1 MATDKEREEFAALSS
16 GGSARGIPR
25 GIPKIPEIFKRTPQ
39 AAEAWAKFER
49 EWEEYFKKW
58 QLPQGTSAPLEA
70 PATAPVAEVAKG
82 PKGDKGDKGESA
94 PAAPAAPAEGIF
106 EPPPLEVSVSEMGL
120 QRQVFVSVRTDG
132 RPGVGTL
139 SNPFDGSSATKFDA
153 LMRSI
158 QEYSEVVLLPGGY
171 ETMGFDANDQP
182 NSWYV
187 KEGWHLHGCG
197 IERTV
202 VKMLRGNDDATG
214 YYVVIFGAGTDE
226 NNRPPWMEVSDL
238 TIDCNG
244 NAFTNHPT
252 IQACH
257 LFGRHAKIARARATN
272 LSGGTTHELF
282 TFIAGG
288 GMNGG
293 RVDADMAIKNC
304 VVDTPVW
311 VGVATHFNI
320 WGGGPLVEIAMHGV
334 IKDNYV
340 DGTYA
345 DGFIPY
351 IPSTYVGYPDG
362 KGWGNA
368 IGFSAGIN
376 MVIENNHF
384 RNCGGAGP
392 YQDTWNRSRSDITI
406 RNNSYYN
413 VQVGP
418 NFNFDRYRK
427 HKRIIIENNDIS
439 LQSTLG
445 KTPSSVHARGITLVD
460 NATMASGVRL
470 FEEII
475 VRGNHFR
482 FVGESM
488 DKAQLSVGIQVSSA
502 DTLIIEDNL
511 IRLPN
516 KIAGSAFND
525 IWTWNIGRLQCR
537 NNRRPEDNSIIL
549 PWNAEKS
556 LYREDAEY
564 EQVKAH
570 GFQALGF

>member
-1 MATDKEREEFAALSS
+1 MATDQELVEFAALSD
-16 GGSARGIPR
+16 GGSVRGQPIP
-25 GIPKIPEIFKRTPQ
+25 PKVPDIFKTTPQ
-39 AAEAWAKFER
+39 AAEAWTQFER
-49 EWEEYFKKW
+49 DWVDFFKKL
-58 QLPQGTSAPLEA
+58 QFAAGSATVITGPVTASIGEPIPGPPGPPG
-70 PATAPVAEVAKG
+70 PA
-82 PKGDKGDKGESA
+82 GDITIVDPPEISVGE
-94 PAAPAAPAEGIF
+94 
-106 EPPPLEVSVSEMGL
+106 LGL
-120 QRQVFVSVRTDG
+120 QRQIFVSFRGDG
-132 RPGVGTL
+132 RPGVGTH
-139 SNPFDGSSATKFDA
+139 SSPFDGSTLPKFDA
-153 LMRSI
+153 VMNAVPD
-158 QEYSEVVLLPGGY
+158 YSEVILLPAVY
-171 ETMGFDANDQP
+171 ETAGFDLSDV
-182 NSWYV
+182 NSWKV
-187 KEGWHLHGCG
+187 KTGCRLRGCG
-197 IERTV
+197 IERTT
-202 VKMLRGNDDATG
+202 VKMMRGSNAAG
-214 YYVVIFGAGTDE
+214 YYVVINGT
-226 NNRPPWMEVSDL
+226 NVPWSEVVDL

-244 NAFTNHPT
+244 DAFPLHPT
-252 IQACH
+252 IHACH
-257 LFGRHAKIARARATN
+257 LSGHHARIAGVRVTN
-272 LSGGTTHELF
+272 VSGGDTWELF
-282 TFIAGG
+282 TLVVAGDTVAG
-288 GMNGG
+288 KT
-293 RVDADMAIKNC
+293 DANLYLERC
-304 VVDTPVW
+304 VVDTIVW
-311 VGVATHFNI
+311 MGNAAGLQLSVF
-320 WGGGPLVEIAMHGV
+320 GGGDVGENVIHGT
-334 IKDNYV
+334 IRDCFV
-340 DGTYA
+340 DGTFK
-345 DGFIPY
+345 DGFIHYLPD
-351 IPSTYVGYPDG
+351 TLVGFPVG
-362 KGWGNA
+362 RFWGNA
-368 IGFSAGIN
+368 IGFSPGTN